1 MDSCPEELKPFDIAH
16 EKKIKEQDALM
27 YMWFGNYAL
36 SAVSVAVEH
45 CLAGKKAKTEYLKEP
60 ILSTIEKKEE
70 ENKPL
75 TEEEIIRQTEALFG
89 KLSVLG
95 ANHRLIKKK
104 ESD

>member
-1 MDSCPEELKPFDIAH
+1 MDSCPEELKPYDIAH

-45 CLAGKKAKTEYLKEP
+45 CLAGKKAKSEFIKEP
-60 ILSTIEKKEE
+60 ILSTIETKKEE
-70 ENKPL
+70 DRPL

-95 ANHRLIKKK
+95 ANHRLSKKK
-104 ESD
+104 EDD